1 MFSSGNTIGPL
12 LPQVPARMWAGWV
25 VAGCRPVAS
34 RRMVNVAP
42 AVVTVAVPATLLPL
56 SGVSFAVRTVGGG
69 VTGAGEEVTGA
80 GEVVTGV
87 GDAAATGAACATALA
102 PTAGWPPQAVSAAGT
117 MMVNTNRF
125 CIRNVL
131 ANTSL
136 RRGAE

>member
-69 VTGAGEEVTGA
+69 VTGAGEEVTWAGDA
-80 GEVVTGV
+80 VTWVGEVVTGV

-125 CIRNVL
+125 CIRN
-131 ANTSL
+131 
-136 RRGAE
+136 